1 MERRLEARIC
11 TDTQR
16 KPDLHH
22 ENKNEPQ
29 VYLLY
34 STQAYFIVFSFS
46 LALHNSSNYNS
57 EVEKELGLL
66 FPSRISNQKKQSR
79 PKTKFDMLVED
90 IRDGVLVK
98 YFQ

>member
-34 STQAYFIVFSFS
+34 STQAYFILVFSFS
-46 LALHNSSNYNS
+46 LACITVAIITVKWKRSLDCCSLVGSATRKNSLDPKLNS
-57 EVEKELGLL
+57 IC
-66 FPSRISNQKKQSR
+66 S
-79 PKTKFDMLVED
+79 
-90 IRDGVLVK
+90 
-98 YFQ
+98 